1 MRGDQ
6 NQDLPGEVVEQ
17 LGMHLLVLPCP
28 DHVLGVYDNR
38 IVVGGVFGGAW
49 FGRFRRGLLEVAI
62 HAHNS
67 NLR

>member
-38 IVVGGVFGGAW
+38 ILVDRVFGGDW
-49 FGRFRRGLLEVAI
+49 FGRFERGFLEVTI
-62 HAHNS
+62 HARNS
-67 NLR
+67 SLR